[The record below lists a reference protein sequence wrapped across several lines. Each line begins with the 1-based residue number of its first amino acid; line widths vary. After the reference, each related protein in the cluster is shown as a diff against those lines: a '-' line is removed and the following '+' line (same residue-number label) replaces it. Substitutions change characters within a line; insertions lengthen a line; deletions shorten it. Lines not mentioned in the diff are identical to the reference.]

1 MTTQPTTTTLTDAV
15 QDALAHRA
23 GSEPGFLE
31 RLVLDPKGTI
41 APMIAQLLGDDGEL
55 DLGGTDI
62 QVHLQTPR
70 TAHFV
75 VTLGEPE
82 TVGFASL
89 GANWLDVRLVP
100 VRPGRFKGV
109 GSDNNT
115 EGTETTCNS
124 SVSCCQTHCTGEGLV
139 GGW

>member
-1 MTTQPTTTTLTDAV
+1 MTTPSTTMTLTDAV
-15 QDALAHRA
+15 QDALAQRA
-23 GSEPGFLE
+23 SSEPGFLE

-55 DLGGTDI
+55 DLGSTDV
-62 QVHLQTPR
+62 QVHVQTPR

-75 VTLGEPE
+75 VTVGEPE
-82 TVGFASL
+82 TVGFSKL
-89 GANWLDVRLVP
+89 GLNWLDVRLVP
-100 VRPGRFKGV
+100 VRSGRFNSM

-124 SVSCCQTHCTGEGLV
+124 SVSCCQTHCTGTGLV